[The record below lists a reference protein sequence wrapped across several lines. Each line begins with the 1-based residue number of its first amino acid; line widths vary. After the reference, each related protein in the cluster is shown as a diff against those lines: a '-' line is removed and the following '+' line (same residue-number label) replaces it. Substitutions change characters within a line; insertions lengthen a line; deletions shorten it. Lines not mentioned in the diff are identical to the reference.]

1 MRFNTLKKQLIHS
14 PGKHTLMDNRKLIG
28 VDIGATK
35 IHVGLVEAGNV
46 LHQLLFPTPA
56 GAPKE
61 QIIEEVK
68 KDIEEL
74 MDREVAGIGVG
85 VAGLVDEEKGV
96 VYDVQNIP
104 SWQEVALQ
112 MHLESAF
119 KIPVS
124 ISNDA
129 NTFVLGEK
137 MYGEGQKF
145 KNLLGITLGTG
156 LGAGIVINDLLY
168 SGLFSSAGELG
179 GIPYLDKTMEDYCS
193 GKFFLHKFGM
203 EGSRVFEQARA
214 GDPHALNIYKQYGAH
229 LGNLINTV
237 LFAYSPEAIFLGGS
251 ISKCFPFFKASMFER
266 IEAFPFKRVSQQLVL
281 QPSVMDNAAILGAAA
296 LVGMKNRRTGPSL
309 LEKDSVEEKLLP

>member
-1 MRFNTLKKQLIHS
+1 MNK
-14 PGKHTLMDNRKLIG
+14 RKFIG

-35 IHVGLVEAGNV
+35 IHMGLVEAGNV
-46 LHQLLFPTPA
+46 VRQVLFPTPPDA
-56 GAPKE
+56 SKE

-68 KDIEEL
+68 KGIEEL
-74 MDREVAGIGVG
+74 IDEEVAGIGIG
-85 VAGLVDEEKGV
+85 VAGLVDEEKGI

-119 KIPVS
+119 KVSVS

-137 MYGEGQKF
+137 IYGEGKKF

-156 LGAGIVINDLLY
+156 LGAGIVINDQLY

-179 GIPYLDKTMEDYCS
+179 GIPYLDQTVEDYCS
-193 GKFFLHKFGM
+193 GKFFLHKFDM
-203 EGSRVFEQARA
+203 EGSRVLALAKA
-214 GDPHALNIYKQYGAH
+214 GDAHALDIYKQYGAH

-251 ISKCFPFFKASMFER
+251 ISKCFPFFKESVIAR
-266 IEAFPFKRVSQQLVL
+266 IEAFPFKRVSRQLVL
-281 QPSVMDNAAILGAAA
+281 QASDMDNAAILGAAA
-296 LVGMKNRRTGPSL
+296 LLEMKSRRPEQSL
-309 LEKDSVEEKLLP
+309 LV